1 MQPDTTR
8 RADIAMRTEDAR
20 TYAIGRLGSQ
30 LRSAEAQVRYLDRL
44 IRRLEHRFAGHLDDR
59 A

>member
-8 RADIAMRTEDAR
+8 RADIAIRTEVGR
-20 TYAIGRLGSQ
+20 TYAIDRLGSQ

-44 IRRLEHRFAGHLDDR
+44 IGRLEHRFAGHLDDR